1 MTVLNKQERKEIIN
15 YNKMLSKFFDLPTQD
30 FKIRLVSKKEL
41 RRISGKKFN
50 WLISFVV
57 EKCIY
62 ILPRRKI
69 SRDFFETIK
78 HELVHI
84 YVHKKFPGT
93 AGFLDEGLAEYFSRP
108 YKKEWQKKLLEEKAG
123 IIKYMAGKKHRYL
136 SAFSLV
142 YFIIKRFG
150 KEKLFKA
157 AKNLKPFNKMSIKE
171 ANKIFKSIFKMSIKK
186 FENEWYDFIRSNK

>member
-69 SRDFFETIK
+69 SRDI
-78 HELVHI
+78 
-84 YVHKKFPGT
+84 
-93 AGFLDEGLAEYFSRP
+93 
-108 YKKEWQKKLLEEKAG
+108 
-123 IIKYMAGKKHRYL
+123 
-136 SAFSLV
+136 
-142 YFIIKRFG
+142 
-150 KEKLFKA
+150 
-157 AKNLKPFNKMSIKE
+157 
-171 ANKIFKSIFKMSIKK
+171 
-186 FENEWYDFIRSNK
+186 